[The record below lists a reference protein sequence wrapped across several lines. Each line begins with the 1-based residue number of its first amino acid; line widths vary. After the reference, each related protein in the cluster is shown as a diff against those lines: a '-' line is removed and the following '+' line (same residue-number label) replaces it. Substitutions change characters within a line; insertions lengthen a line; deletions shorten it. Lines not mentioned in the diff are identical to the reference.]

1 VTQTTAEKS
10 TTAAHQ
16 QSVIH
21 STFSIERSYPQSPT
35 RVFFAHA
42 DQAMKRRWLAEG
54 EGWTVNKF
62 TLDFRVGGS
71 EISRFRY
78 LDGPEITYDAVIQ
91 DVVPDQRIV
100 FAYRMAVGPNP
111 ISVSLATVEL
121 VPSGSGTRLI
131 YTEQGAYFDDEDA
144 PKNREHGSR
153 ELLEKLAEELQ
164 NSK

>member
-1 VTQTTAEKS
+1 VTQTAAEKL
-10 TTAAHQ
+10 TVTHQ
-16 QSVIH
+16 HSVIH
-21 STFSIERSYPQSPT
+21 STFSIERSYPQSPA

-42 DQAMKRRWLAEG
+42 NEAMKRRWLAEG
-54 EGWTVNKF
+54 EGWTVTKF

-91 DVVPDQRIV
+91 DIVPDQRIV

-111 ISVSLATVEL
+111 ISVSLSTVEL
-121 VPSGSGTRLI
+121 LPSGSGTRLI
-131 YTEQGAYFDDEDA
+131 YTEQGAYFDDADA

-153 ELLEKLAEELQ
+153 ELLEKLAAELQ
-164 NSK
+164 AAK

>member
-1 VTQTTAEKS
+1 VTQTAAEKLTS
-10 TTAAHQ
+10 VAHQ
-16 QSVIH
+16 HFVIH
-21 STFSIERSYPQSPT
+21 STFCIERTYSQPPA

-42 DQAMKRRWLAEG
+42 NEAMKRRWLAEG

-78 LDGPEITYDAVIQ
+78 LDGPEITYDAIIQ
-91 DVVPDQRIV
+91 DIVPDRRIV
-100 FAYRMAVGPNP
+100 FAYRMAVGSNP
-111 ISVSLATVEL
+111 ISVSLSTVEL
-121 VPSGSGTRLI
+121 VPAGNGTRLI
-131 YTEQGAYFDDEDA
+131 YTEQGAYFDDADA

-164 NSK
+164 QSK

>member
-1 VTQTTAEKS
+1 MTQTTAEKLTS
-10 TTAAHQ
+10 TMHQ
-16 QSVIH
+16 HSVIH
-21 STFSIERSYPQSPT
+21 STFSIERTYPQPPA

-42 DQAMKRRWLAEG
+42 NEAMKRRWLAEG

-71 EISRFRY
+71 ESSRFRY
-78 LDGPEITYDAVIQ
+78 LDGPEITYDAIIQ
-91 DVVPDQRIV
+91 DIVPDRRIV
-100 FAYRMAVGPNP
+100 FAYRMAVGSDP
-111 ISVSLATVEL
+111 ISVSLSTVEL

-131 YTEQGAYFDDEDA
+131 YTEQGAYFDDADA

>member
-1 VTQTTAEKS
+1 VTQTAAEKLTS
-10 TTAAHQ
+10 VAHQ
-16 QSVIH
+16 HSVIH
-21 STFSIERSYPQSPT
+21 STFSIERTYPQSPA

-42 DQAMKRRWLAEG
+42 NEAMKRRWLAEG

-78 LDGPEITYDAVIQ
+78 LDGPEITYDAIIQ
-91 DVVPDQRIV
+91 DIIPDQRIV

-111 ISVSLATVEL
+111 ISVSLSTVEL
-121 VPSGSGTRLI
+121 VPAGNGTRLI

-153 ELLEKLAEELQ
+153 ELLEKLAEELRQ
-164 NSK
+164 SK

>member
-1 VTQTTAEKS
+1 MTQTAAEK
-10 TTAAHQ
+10 TKPAADQ

-21 STFSIERSYPQSPT
+21 STFSIERTYPQSPA

-54 EGWTVNKF
+54 EGWAVNKF

-78 LDGPEITYDAVIQ
+78 LDGSEITYDAVIQ
-91 DVVPDQRIV
+91 DIVPDRRIL

-111 ISVSLATVEL
+111 ISVSLATVEF
-121 VPSGSGTRLI
+121 VPAGGGTRLI
-131 YTEQGAYFDDEDA
+131 YTEQGAYFDDADA